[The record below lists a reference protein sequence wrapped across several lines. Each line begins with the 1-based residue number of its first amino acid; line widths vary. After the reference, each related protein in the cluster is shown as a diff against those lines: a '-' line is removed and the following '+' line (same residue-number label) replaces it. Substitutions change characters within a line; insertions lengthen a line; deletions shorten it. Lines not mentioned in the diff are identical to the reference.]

1 MRRKYP
7 RQDDTVIADACDMI
21 EGYSIGNIVPVTCG
35 HTGMPSFSEVHM
47 MEQHMQLSGFMK
59 MTTSI

>member
-7 RQDDTVIADACDMI
+7 QQDENVIAEACDII

-47 MEQHMQLSGFMK
+47 ME
-59 MTTSI
+59 